1 MAKIQKVST
10 EVQSAILRKS
20 AYSLPNNPTDSGYKA
35 DDIRKAFYKP
45 IIDATNSAL
54 TEIDRI
60 VDELNATIKN
70 QTEQVDFVTSVQGV
84 NYHGSDGFIYS
95 YKDGVFSVTKY
106 TGDAEVLLIPSEVCY
121 LKKNYPVKIIKGKAF
136 NGCAF
141 TRVEIPA
148 SIETIERNAFF
159 NCTKLKEVKFW
170 GFTQN
175 VNEEAFSSGA
185 DFIVPKKYL
194 YLYDSTLNL
203 VYSHLYPFDT
213 IESLVEDISKKITKS
228 STPGIVYGT
237 TDDGANSTQSEISYD
252 SKAVGNSLV
261 RRTYDGYF
269 DVADPVQEKHPV
281 NKKYADTF
289 GASVDFSIDQDY
301 VLTLVLKDKNGKP
314 LSQKAVDLPIESLV
328 KNASYGDGKLTLAFQ
343 SGDTVDIDVSSLT
356 KGLVGED
363 KLKSELNKRLY
374 LEEPSGVQTDY
385 VTIVKDSYNSYYQ
398 HLMHAVATPTV
409 NNNYGAWQG
418 VLRRSQGEICA
429 QTPNTGNN
437 YDLINRG
444 FLKSELSKIGTFKW
458 VDYSST
464 IQRKKVY
471 AVMVGIGQTAHEDG
485 SYRFAMPPVF
495 VYANDSNVTEYFNY
509 NYDFY
514 LEGYF
519 KTGGKGS
526 FHLNTS
532 GTGYSKTVTLYN
544 QTKADGASWDWNVC
558 EIIKMLIKE

>member
-10 EVQSAILRKS
+10 EVKSAILRKS

-60 VDELNATIKN
+60 VNELNATIKN

-121 LKKNYPVKIIKGKAF
+121 SGKNYPVKTIKEKAF

-148 SIETIERNAFF
+148 SIETIESNAFL
-159 NCTKLKEVKFW
+159 NCSELKEVKFW
-170 GFTQN
+170 GYTQHIY
-175 VNEEAFSSGA
+175 EKLSGNI
-185 DFIVPKKYL
+185 DFFVPKKYL
-194 YLYDSTLNL
+194 SYYENIFLSKTNRIFT
-203 VYSHLYPFDT
+203 FDT

-237 TDDGANSTQSEISYD
+237 TDDGAISTQSEISYD
-252 SKAVGNSLV
+252 SEVIGNSLV

-363 KLKSELNKRLY
+363 KFKSELNKRLY

-398 HLMHAVATPTV
+398 HLMRAVATPTV

-429 QTPNTGNN
+429 QTPYTGNN
-437 YDLINRG
+437 YDLINRE

-458 VDYSST
+458 VDFSAT

-495 VYANDSNVTEYFNY
+495 VYANDSNVIEYFHY

-514 LEGYF
+514 LEDYF

-544 QTKADGASWDWNVC
+544 QTMADGASWDWDVC